1 MIMNEDFLKKLRSA
15 FDLNIYEVKIW
26 TALLSKGVAT
36 AGELSD
42 IGAVPRSRSY
52 DVLESLEKKGFVIM
66 KLGKPIR
73 YLAVDPSEIVKRV
86 KRALVER
93 ANTHVKSLDSI
104 EKENF
109 FTELGLLYKN
119 GINHIDPTTISGSI
133 RGRNNIYNH
142 IDSLL
147 ENSQNSITIVTSEK
161 GLKRKVD
168 RFSDIF
174 KKLNTKGVKVRIAAP
189 ITKESVKHC
198 EKIKSI
204 VDFRNVG
211 KINARFVLVDGKEL
225 VFMVSDDQDIH
236 ESYDVAIWVKSPFFV
251 NAVDSLVGMSWAKLP
266 KII

>member
-1 MIMNEDFLKKLRSA
+1 
-15 FDLNIYEVKIW
+15 
-26 TALLSKGVAT
+26 
-36 AGELSD
+36 
-42 IGAVPRSRSY
+42 
-52 DVLESLEKKGFVIM
+52 
-66 KLGKPIR
+66 
-73 YLAVDPSEIVKRV
+73 EIVKRV

-147 ENSQNSITIVTSEK
+147 ENSQTSITIVTSEK

-266 KII
+266 KIV

>member
-73 YLAVDPSEIVKRV
+73 YLAVDPNEIIKRV
-86 KRALVER
+86 KRFLVDK
-93 ANTHVKSLDSI
+93 ANNHVKSLEVI
-104 EKENF
+104 EKEQF
-109 FTELGLLYKN
+109 FNELNLLYKN
-119 GINHIDPTTISGSI
+119 GISHVDPTNISGSM

-142 IDSLL
+142 IESLL
-147 ENSQNSITIVTSEK
+147 DNAQASVTIITSAK
-161 GLKRKVD
+161 GLKRKID
-168 RFSDIF
+168 RFSDSF
-174 KKLNTKGVKVRIAAP
+174 KKLNSKGVKIRMAAP
-189 ITKESVKHC
+189 IPKDSDKLL
-198 EKIKSI
+198 EKAKNY
-204 VDFRNVG
+204 VEFRNIG
-211 KINARFVLVDGKEL
+211 KINARFILIDGKEL
-225 VFMVSDDQDIH
+225 VFMVSDDQDMH

-251 NAVDSLVGMSWAKLP
+251 NAVDNLVGMSWSKLV
-266 KII
+266 KIA